1 MKLTQRATDTQVA
14 PVQKKLRGLL
24 QGFALAATLGATPF
38 IAAAQAPAAW
48 APTKPIKL
56 IVPYPPGGGSDTIA
70 RIVVNALFREAP

>member
-48 APTKPIKL
+48 APTKPI
-56 IVPYPPGGGSDTIA
+56 
-70 RIVVNALFREAP
+70 